1 MWLPWRKRTPEEPAD
16 TRSLTKRVDDLELG
30 QLEARDSQEKTLA
43 AIKRIQGRL
52 MKRVQVEE
60 AEAASQEAPP
70 ALEGAPQVARGGLD
84 FKAALRQ
91 RAAQL
96 RASR

>member
-1 MWLPWRKRTPEEPAD
+1 M
-16 TRSLTKRVDDLELG
+16 DDLELE
-30 QLEARDSQEKTLA
+30 QLELRDSQEKTLS

-52 MKRVQVEE
+52 MKRVQTEE
-60 AEAASQEAPP
+60 ADAAAQDGAPP
-70 ALEGAPQVARGGLD
+70 LEGAPQVARGGLD